1 MVKNTRFKRIYI
13 EITNY
18 CNMNC
23 KFCPKTNRRLQY
35 MEIENFKNIITKIK
49 DYTNTIYLH
58 VKGEPLLHVNLK
70 EILEIAKQSNLDVVI
85 TTNGTML
92 KEKQEILEN
101 AKSIRQINISVHSF
115 EQNIK
120 KQNNY
125 LYDVL
130 NTVKNIT
137 DKNDIYISYRF
148 WNMHNDDITK
158 NEEHIQQICKSY
170 NIESYEE
177 LKTNNYLKLKEKH
190 YINIDNVFEWPNL
203 NNKECSEYG
212 YCYGLIDQLAILVD
226 GTVVPCCLDQD
237 GIISLGNILE
247 ESLKDI
253 LNKEKTK
260 EIIKGFKEN
269 KLHEELCKKCTFRIN
284 KRK

>member
-125 LYDVL
+125 LDDVL
-130 NTVKNIT
+130 NSVKNIT

-148 WNMHNDDITK
+148 WNIQNEDITK
-158 NEEHIQQICKSY
+158 NEEQIQQICKSY
-170 NIESYEE
+170 NIESYDE

-237 GIISLGNILE
+237 GIINLGNILE
-247 ESLKDI
+247 ESLEDI

-260 EIIKGFKEN
+260 EIVKGFKEN

>member
-23 KFCPKTNRRLQY
+23 KFCPKTNRRLQD

-125 LYDVL
+125 LDDVL
-130 NTVKNIT
+130 NSVKNIT
-137 DKNDIYISYRF
+137 AENDIYISYRF
-148 WNMHNDDITK
+148 WNIQNEDITK
-158 NEEHIQQICKSY
+158 NEEQIQQICKSY
-170 NIESYEE
+170 NIESYDE
-177 LKTNNYLKLKEKH
+177 LKTNNYLKLKEKQ

-237 GIISLGNILE
+237 GIINLGNILE
-247 ESLKDI
+247 ESLENI

-260 EIIKGFKEN
+260 EIVKGFKEN

>member
-35 MEIENFKNIITKIK
+35 MKIENFKNIVTKIK

-58 VKGEPLLHVNLK
+58 VKGEPLLHANLK

-125 LYDVL
+125 LDDVL

-148 WNMHNDDITK
+148 WNMHNEDIAK
-158 NEEHIQQICKSY
+158 NEEQIQQICKSY
-170 NIESYEE
+170 NIESYDE

-237 GIISLGNILE
+237 GIINLGNILE
-247 ESLKDI
+247 ESLEDI

>member
-35 MEIENFKNIITKIK
+35 MEIQDFKSIIEKIK
-49 DYTNTIYLH
+49 GYTNTVYLH
-58 VKGEPLLHVNLK
+58 VKGEPLLHENLK
-70 EILEIAKQSNLDVVI
+70 EILEIARENNLDVVI

-92 KEKQEILEN
+92 KEKQEILKK

-120 KQNNY
+120 KQDNY
-125 LYDVL
+125 LDKVL
-130 NTVKNIT
+130 NAVKNIT
-137 DKNDIYISYRF
+137 AENDMYISYRF
-148 WNMHNDDITK
+148 WNMQNQEITK
-158 NEEHIQQICKSY
+158 NEEQIQQICESY
-170 NIESYEE
+170 DIESYEE

-203 NNKECSEYG
+203 NNKEYSEYG
-212 YCYGLIDQLAILVD
+212 SCYGLIDQLAILVD

-237 GIISLGNILE
+237 GIINLGNILE
-247 ESLKDI
+247 ESLEDI
-253 LNKEKTK
+253 LNKDKTK
-260 EIIKGFKEN
+260 DIIKGFKEN
-269 KLHEELCKKCTFRIN
+269 KLNHELCKKCTFRIN

>member
-35 MEIENFKNIITKIK
+35 MKIENFKNIVTKIK

-58 VKGEPLLHVNLK
+58 VKGEPLLHANLK

-125 LYDVL
+125 LDDVL

-148 WNMHNDDITK
+148 WNMHNEDITK
-158 NEEHIQQICKSY
+158 NEEQIQQICKSY
-170 NIESYEE
+170 NIESYDE
-177 LKTNNYLKLKEKH
+177 LKTNNYLKLKEKQ

-237 GIISLGNILE
+237 GIINLGNILE
-247 ESLKDI
+247 ESLEDI

>member
-1 MVKNTRFKRIYI
+1 MVKNARFKRIYI

-23 KFCPKTNRRLQY
+23 KFCSKTNRRLQY

-101 AKSIRQINISVHSF
+101 AKSIRQINVSVHSF
-115 EQNIK
+115 EQNVK
-120 KQNNY
+120 KQDNY
-125 LYDVL
+125 LDDVL
-130 NTVKNIT
+130 DAVKNIT
-137 DKNDIYISYRF
+137 DKNDVYISYRF
-148 WNMHNDDITK
+148 WNVQDKDITK
-158 NEEHIQQICKSY
+158 NEEQIKTICKAY
-170 NIESYEE
+170 NIQEYDE

-190 YINIDNVFEWPNL
+190 YINVDNVFEWPSI
-203 NNKECSEYG
+203 NNKEYSKNG
-212 YCYGLIDQLAILVD
+212 SCYGLIDQLAILVD

-237 GIISLGNILE
+237 GIINLGNILE
-247 ESLKDI
+247 ENLEGI

-269 KLHEELCKKCTFRIN
+269 KLHQELCKRCTFRIN
-284 KRK
+284 KRR

>member
-35 MEIENFKNIITKIK
+35 MEIQDFKNIIEKIK

-58 VKGEPLLHVNLK
+58 VKGEPLLHANLK

-125 LYDVL
+125 LDDVL

-148 WNMHNDDITK
+148 WNMHNEDITK
-158 NEEHIQQICKSY
+158 NEEQIQQICKSY
-170 NIESYEE
+170 NIESYDE
-177 LKTNNYLKLKEKH
+177 LKTNNYLKLKEKQ

-237 GIISLGNILE
+237 GIINLGNILE
-247 ESLKDI
+247 ESLEDI